1 MFKDFLFD
9 NLEITFQQSKFI
21 DSSFITPLFR
31 EVHSKIVTASREKG
45 ASTAAG
51 EGKEEEEDTAAHQL
65 TKPIIERT
73 VDQQQPYVHYT
84 PTDLHYE
91 KGLVVYVSHLH
102 EFGLHHEVKTNKI
115 LSLTDQD

>member
-1 MFKDFLFD
+1 M
-9 NLEITFQQSKFI
+9 
-21 DSSFITPLFR
+21 FR

-45 ASTAAG
+45 TSSAPG
-51 EGKEEEEDTAAHQL
+51 DGKEEEDTAAHQL

-91 KGLVVYVSHLH
+91 KGLVVCIIYM
-102 EFGLHHEVKTNKI
+102 
-115 LSLTDQD
+115 SLGYLKLN